1 MDDIAKIAAGREAK
15 LIELIE
21 YAIEMLEEAEYVHAA
36 ACIERT
42 LAAHIGESHD

>member
-21 YAIEMLEEAEYVHAA
+21 YAIDMLEEAEYVHTAA
-36 ACIERT
+36 YIEKS
-42 LAAHIGESHD
+42 LATYLENSK